1 MGTIARVRAA
11 RLREN
16 PEEAAAEDGRG
27 RGAMSRTKVDGRP
40 TAGNQSGGALPA
52 SGHPGYLA
60 PMHFRPLRARPAAPL
75 LRYAPIAALLFLVA
89 GCARGPLVAA
99 PAATLAAPDGGLPA
113 VPRTTGA
120 LDIRVVSPGAQQSVG
135 PRDSTFIFGSVGSGD
150 ATLTINGAAVPVAPN
165 GAFLAFLPVP
175 SAAAP
180 RYELVATRGAETA
193 RRTIAVRVPTRRV
206 LPAVGRLAVDSGSVA
221 PAGRSRL
228 RADEPVRVSVR
239 APRNAS
245 VWLATTGDARVPLV
259 DAAAARGVA
268 PTSTGDDA
276 GTTWVTE
283 LPARALAA
291 APEARLVIARAADTV
306 RLRVGRVT
314 LAGGRSV
321 DGPRDW
327 VQLGRPAALPDTD
340 RVIVGR
346 PVPDGTYRWFFSPGT
361 PVERTGTQG
370 ASTRVRLDQQLE
382 VWVDSSDVVTLPAGW
397 SPPRRVAGGARVTPA
412 AGWVDLLIPLA
423 ERPPYQVIE
432 RGREIDLVLYG
443 TSLSPDILPIWGTAT
458 DSLVRQV
465 AWDQEA
471 SDRVRVTLRLDR
483 PVYGYLVL
491 WDAARGGLVLRV
503 RRPPVTDRARP
514 LRGLTI
520 VVDAGHP
527 PGGATGPTGLWE
539 PVAVLPVAERVRELL
554 QERGAT
560 VVMTRTT
567 AEPVPLGDRGVMA
580 RRAGGHAFVSIHL
593 NAFPDGVN
601 PFVNAGTSTL
611 FFHQHS
617 EPLAR
622 HVQREMVRRF
632 RTRDIGIHYQNL
644 AVARPPWMPAILTEG
659 LFLMLPQQEA
669 ALRSP
674 AGREL
679 YARAVADGVEEYF
692 RAMGRE

>member
-1 MGTIARVRAA
+1 
-11 RLREN
+11 
-16 PEEAAAEDGRG
+16 
-27 RGAMSRTKVDGRP
+27 
-40 TAGNQSGGALPA
+40 
-52 SGHPGYLA
+52 
-60 PMHFRPLRARPAAPL
+60 MHFRPLRARLAAPL
-75 LRYAPIAALLFLVA
+75 LPLAPLGTVVLLTVA
-89 GCARGPLVAA
+89 CARGPLVAA
-99 PAATLAAPDGGLPA
+99 SAAPTPTEVGLPPI
-113 VPRTTGA
+113 PRTTAA
-120 LDIRVVSPGAQQSVG
+120 LEIRVVSPGAQQSVG
-135 PRDSTFIFGSVGSGD
+135 GRDSTFIFGSVGSGD
-150 ATLTINGAAVPVAPN
+150 ASLTINGAAVPVAPN

-175 SAAAP
+175 PVAAP
-180 RYELVATRGAETA
+180 RYELVATRGAEVV
-193 RRTIAVRVPTRRV
+193 RRTVAVRVPVRRV
-206 LPAVGRLAVDSGSVA
+206 LSGTGRLMVDSGSVA
-221 PAGRSRL
+221 PAGRAQL
-228 RADEPVRVSVR
+228 RGDEAVRVSVR
-239 APRNAS
+239 APRNAT
-245 VWLATTGDARVPLV
+245 VWLATSGDARVPLV
-259 DAAAARGVA
+259 DAAAARGAV
-268 PTSTGDDA
+268 PTSAGDDA
-276 GTTWVTE
+276 ATTWVTE
-283 LPARALAA
+283 LPARVLAA
-291 APEARLVIARAADTV
+291 APEARMVIARATDTV
-306 RLRVGRVT
+306 RLRVGRVA
-314 LAGGRSV
+314 LARGAGA

-327 VQLGRPAALPDTD
+327 VSLGRAAAQPDTD

-346 PVPDGTYRWFFSPGT
+346 PVPDGTYRWFFAPGT
-361 PVERTGTQG
+361 PVERTGRQG

-382 VWVDSSDVVTLPAGW
+382 VWVDSSDVVALPAGW

-423 ERPPYQVIE
+423 ERPPYQVLE

-443 TSLSPDILPIWGTAT
+443 TTLSPDILPIWGTAS

-471 SDRVRVTLRLDR
+471 TDRVRVTLRLDR

-503 RRPPVTDRARP
+503 RRPPAIDGARP

-567 AEPVPLGDRGVMA
+567 AEAVPLGDRGVMA

-622 HVQREMVRRF
+622 LVQREMVRRF

-659 LFLMLPQQEA
+659 LFLMFPEQEA

-679 YARAVADGVEEYF
+679 YARAVTDGVEEYF
-692 RAMGRE
+692 RAVGRRGER